1 MLTPLTLS
9 CTTYKS
15 KGSRKGETYMNSLP
29 TIKKDINFNDI
40 ADVIGQTTV
49 DGPSMAH
56 SILKINRDHEDDDG
70 RQIPAGS
77 WTTMDMDGN
86 VIYSR
91 DVKLQIFLQRFQYQQ
106 YDPDAGET
114 VNKSIMAKNLFPNT
128 EIPDCLGTMRCGSV
142 PLAKRDSLTGD
153 DAIRQKQTSCYRM
166 LYGKASLAN
175 AVDADGK
182 DVGDVIVPVLWRAR
196 GANFMPL
203 SETLDSLS
211 SQKKPFIFYNLS
223 ATLTKKK
230 KGSNVYYVAEFA
242 VDKQALEFTPADQ
255 ELLHYFSDLVDKE
268 NKYVMGQHDKALQSK
283 GIIVDASMNDDTI
296 VDDAIT
302 DIDSALDDDLNNPE
316 LMVSG

>member
-1 MLTPLTLS
+1 
-9 CTTYKS
+9 
-15 KGSRKGETYMNSLP
+15 MNSLP

-40 ADVIGQTTV
+40 ADVIGQTTM

-56 SILKINRDHEDDDG
+56 STLKINRDHEDDNG

-77 WTTMDMDGN
+77 WTTMHGSND
-86 VIYSR
+86 VYSK

-142 PLAKRDSLTGD
+142 PLAKRESLTGA

-166 LYGKASLAN
+166 LYGKAFLAN
-175 AVDADGK
+175 TVDADGK
-182 DVGDVIVPVLWRAR
+182 DVGDITVPVLWRAR

-211 SQKKPFIFYNLS
+211 AQKKPFLFYKLS
-223 ATLTKKK
+223 ATLNKKK
-230 KGSNVYYVAEFA
+230 KGSNVYYVAEFN
-242 VDKQALEFTPADQ
+242 VDKDAVEFTSDDQ

-268 NKYVMGQHDKALQSK
+268 NKYVMSQYDKALQDK
-283 GIIVDASMNDDTI
+283 GIVIDVTDDTTI
-296 VDDAIT
+296 VDNAIA
-302 DIDSALDDDLNNPE
+302 DIDGALDDDLDNPD
-316 LMVSG
+316 LLIS

>member
-40 ADVIGQTTV
+40 ADVIGQTTM

-56 SILKINRDHEDDDG
+56 STLKINRDHEDDNG

-77 WTTMDMDGN
+77 WTTMHGSDD
-86 VIYSR
+86 VYSK

-142 PLAKRDSLTGD
+142 PLAKRESLTGA

-166 LYGKASLAN
+166 LYGKAFLAN
-175 AVDADGK
+175 TVDADGK
-182 DVGDVIVPVLWRAR
+182 DVGDITVPVLWRAR

-211 SQKKPFIFYNLS
+211 AQKKPFLFYKLS
-223 ATLTKKK
+223 ATLNKKK
-230 KGSNVYYVAEFA
+230 KGSNVYYVAEFN
-242 VDKQALEFTPADQ
+242 VDKDAVEFTSDDQ

-268 NKYVMGQHDKALQSK
+268 NKYVMSQYDKALQDK
-283 GIIVDASMNDDTI
+283 GIVIDVTDDTTI
-296 VDDAIT
+296 VDNTIA
-302 DIDSALDDDLNNPE
+302 DIDGALDDDLDNPD
-316 LMVSG
+316 LLIS

>member
-1 MLTPLTLS
+1 MS
-9 CTTYKS
+9 
-15 KGSRKGETYMNSLP
+15 SLP

-40 ADVIGQTTV
+40 ADVIGQTTM

-56 SILKINRDHEDDDG
+56 STLKINRDHEDDNG

-77 WTTMDMDGN
+77 WTTMLGSND
-86 VIYSR
+86 VYSK

-142 PLAKRDSLTGD
+142 PLAKRESLTGA

-166 LYGKASLAN
+166 LYGKAFLAN
-175 AVDADGK
+175 TVDADGK
-182 DVGDVIVPVLWRAR
+182 DVGDITVPVLWRAR

-211 SQKKPFIFYNLS
+211 AQKKPFLFYKLS
-223 ATLTKKK
+223 ATLNKKK
-230 KGSNVYYVAEFA
+230 KGSNVYYVAEFN
-242 VDKQALEFTPADQ
+242 VDKDAVEFTSDDQ

-268 NKYVMGQHDKALQSK
+268 NKYVMSQYDKALQDK
-283 GIIVDASMNDDTI
+283 GIVIDVTDDTTI
-296 VDDAIT
+296 VDNAIA
-302 DIDSALDDDLNNPE
+302 DIDGALDDDLDNPD
-316 LMVSG
+316 LLIS

>member
-15 KGSRKGETYMNSLP
+15 KCSRKGETYMNSLP

-40 ADVIGQTTV
+40 ADVIGQTTM

-56 SILKINRDHEDDDG
+56 STLKINRDHEDDNG

-77 WTTMDMDGN
+77 WTTMHGSDD
-86 VIYSR
+86 VYSK

-142 PLAKRDSLTGD
+142 PLAKRESLTGA

-166 LYGKASLAN
+166 LYGKAFLAN
-175 AVDADGK
+175 TVDADGK
-182 DVGDVIVPVLWRAR
+182 DVGDITVPVLWRAR

-211 SQKKPFIFYNLS
+211 AQKKPFLFYKLS
-223 ATLTKKK
+223 ATLNKKK
-230 KGSNVYYVAEFA
+230 KGSNVYYVAEFN
-242 VDKQALEFTPADQ
+242 VDKDAVEFTSDDQ

-268 NKYVMGQHDKALQSK
+268 NKYVMSQYDKALQDK
-283 GIIVDASMNDDTI
+283 GIVIDVTDDTTI
-296 VDDAIT
+296 VDNTIA
-302 DIDSALDDDLNNPE
+302 DIDGALDDDLDNPD
-316 LMVSG
+316 LLIS

>member
-1 MLTPLTLS
+1 
-9 CTTYKS
+9 
-15 KGSRKGETYMNSLP
+15 MNSLP

-40 ADVIGQTTV
+40 ADVIGQTTM

-56 SILKINRDHEDDDG
+56 STLKINRDHEDDNG

-77 WTTMDMDGN
+77 WTTMHGSDD
-86 VIYSR
+86 VYSK

-142 PLAKRDSLTGD
+142 PLAKRESLTGA

-166 LYGKASLAN
+166 LYGKAFLAN
-175 AVDADGK
+175 TVDADGK
-182 DVGDVIVPVLWRAR
+182 DVGDITVPVLWRAR

-211 SQKKPFIFYNLS
+211 AQKKPFLFYKLS
-223 ATLTKKK
+223 ATLNKKK
-230 KGSNVYYVAEFA
+230 KGSNVYYVAEFN
-242 VDKQALEFTPADQ
+242 VDKDAVEFTSDDQ

-268 NKYVMGQHDKALQSK
+268 NKYVMSQYDKALQDK
-283 GIIVDASMNDDTI
+283 GIVIDVTDDTTI
-296 VDDAIT
+296 VDNTIA
-302 DIDSALDDDLNNPE
+302 DIDGALDDDLDNPD
-316 LMVSG
+316 LLIS

>member
-1 MLTPLTLS
+1 
-9 CTTYKS
+9 
-15 KGSRKGETYMNSLP
+15 MNSLP

-40 ADVIGQTTV
+40 ADVIGQTTM

-56 SILKINRDHEDDDG
+56 STLKINRDHEDDNG

-77 WTTMDMDGN
+77 WTTMHGSDD
-86 VIYSR
+86 VYSK

-142 PLAKRDSLTGD
+142 PLAKRESLTGA

-166 LYGKASLAN
+166 LYGKAFLAN
-175 AVDADGK
+175 TVDADGK
-182 DVGDVIVPVLWRAR
+182 DVGDITVPVLWRAR

-211 SQKKPFIFYNLS
+211 AQKKPFLFYKLS
-223 ATLTKKK
+223 ATLNKKK
-230 KGSNVYYVAEFA
+230 KGSNVYYVAEFN
-242 VDKQALEFTPADQ
+242 VDKDAL
-255 ELLHYFSDLVDKE
+255 
-268 NKYVMGQHDKALQSK
+268 
-283 GIIVDASMNDDTI
+283 
-296 VDDAIT
+296 
-302 DIDSALDDDLNNPE
+302 
-316 LMVSG
+316 